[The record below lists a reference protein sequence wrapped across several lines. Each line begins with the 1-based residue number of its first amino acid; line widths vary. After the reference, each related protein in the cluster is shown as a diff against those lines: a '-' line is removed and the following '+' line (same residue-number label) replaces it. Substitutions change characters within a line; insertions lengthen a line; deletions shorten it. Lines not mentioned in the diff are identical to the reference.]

1 MVDTGRPFFMT
12 TVSSNPLN
20 FAVVAFALI
29 FLIACNCPSVRDGQK
44 SAPRTSS
51 TKSNDNGNSG
61 SEKTTSEKADLGD
74 FVVES
79 SQLKNDKFRR
89 IHESF
94 RESKTLEKAA
104 DKLNR
109 ALKLPRD
116 IKLRTKDCG
125 DVNAFYSP
133 RDHSI
138 TFCYELMDYFYKL
151 YKLDGDNDAKANERM
166 EKAMTFVFLHEVGHA
181 LIDNY
186 DLPITGNEEDAADRC
201 SAYICIEELGAT
213 GVEAILAAADAFSI
227 ESRLTRKRKKNLAD
241 EHLLQEQR
249 FFNALCMVYGS
260 NPAKY
265 DYLRKNKL
273 LPDRRARR
281 CPNEY
286 GRMARSWGQLLRPWR
301 KG

>member
-1 MVDTGRPFFMT
+1 MSSRIKNGSNLIL
-12 TVSSNPLN
+12 VSILLV
-20 FAVVAFALI
+20 FIV
-29 FLIACNCPSVRDGQK
+29 ACNCPSVRDGGRPNGTTDEPGDAK
-44 SAPRTSS
+44 NAPANEQS
-51 TKSNDNGNSG
+51 KNSV
-61 SEKTTSEKADLGD
+61 EPEKADLGD
-74 FVVES
+74 FVVVRAS
-79 SQLKNDKFRR
+79 LKNEKFRR

-94 RESKTLEKAA
+94 SESKTLDKAA

-116 IKLRTKDCG
+116 IKLRSRDCG
-125 DVNAFYSP
+125 EVNAFYSP

-138 TFCYELMDYFYKL
+138 TFCYELMDYFYRL
-151 YKLDGDNDAKANERM
+151 YRSDGDSDQRANERM
-166 EKAMTFVFLHEVGHA
+166 QKAMTFVFLHEVGHA

-201 SAYICIEELGAT
+201 SAYICIEELGES
-213 GVEAILAAADAFSI
+213 GVESIIAAADAFSI
-227 ESRLTRKRKKNLAD
+227 ESKMARNRKRNMAD

-249 FFNALCMVYGS
+249 FFNSLCMIYGS

-265 DYLRKNKL
+265 ARLRRNKL

-286 GRMARSWGQLLRPWR
+286 GRMSRSWSQLLRPWR